1 MPFKRTG
8 SDIYYTK
15 ASVAP
20 YGRIPYLSTG
30 FRRKR
35 RAEAAERA
43 LQKAARLRLEHVVRG
58 AIEGTLP
65 IPDILAAA
73 EQEALK
79 TLNESLD
86 PGNWQARRLLPE
98 LKAFEREH
106 PDARVR
112 RGARLLI
119 EYAPQLAQ
127 MPRNRR
133 GRTLDPAGEVPGGQV
148 LLSEFADR
156 AFLMNLLDMIR
167 EGEGMSEAAL
177 LRSVW
182 RAIADFLESQLG
194 KAERNRLLT
203 NVPRPKPGK
212 ARRVRKCEEE
222 QRALIGQMEEVGFD
236 VGLIALYTGADRKPI
251 LELRVRDWDRKAEV
265 LSVPDEK
272 ADTRFRRLS
281 VSAPVKRILAR
292 AARGKKPEQRL
303 FPLTKYQVCNRFRD
317 QVRKSLAKDD
327 SSWREFRFKD
337 LRHLF
342 AQNTIESGTSLRDL
356 QQLMGHADIKT
367 TLGYL
372 WIEAVGCAEAMEG
385 AARFAPEADSAESE
399 ESHEVSGP
407 GDPATEGEEGKPS

>member
-15 ASVAP
+15 ASLAP

-43 LQKAARLRLEHVVRG
+43 LQKAARLRLEHIVRG
-58 AIEGTLP
+58 AMEGTLP
-65 IPDILAAA
+65 IPDVLAAA
-73 EQEALK
+73 EQEALA

-86 PGNWQARRLLPE
+86 PGNWQAQRVIPE
-98 LKAFEREH
+98 LEAFERKH
-106 PDARVR
+106 SDDRIR
-112 RGARLLI
+112 RGARLLM

-127 MPRNRR
+127 IPRNRR
-133 GRTLDPAGEVPGGQV
+133 GRTLDPAGEVPEGQV
-148 LLSEFADR
+148 LLSEFVER
-156 AFLMNLLDMIR
+156 TFLMNLLDMIQ
-167 EGEGMSEAAL
+167 EGEGMSDAAL

-182 RAIADFLESQLG
+182 RAIADFLEAQLG

-203 NVPRPKPGK
+203 NVPRPRSAK
-212 ARRVRKCEEE
+212 ARRVRKSEEE
-222 QRALIGQMEEVGFD
+222 QRALIGQMKEVGFD

-251 LELRVRDWDRKAEV
+251 LELRVRDWDRKAGT

-272 ADTRFRRLS
+272 TDTRFRRLS
-281 VSAPVKRILAR
+281 VSAPVKGILAR
-292 AARGKKPEQRL
+292 AARGKKPEDRL

-317 QVRKSLAKDD
+317 QVREPLAKDD
-327 SSWREFRFKD
+327 SSWSDFRFKD

-342 AQNTIESGTSLRDL
+342 AQNTIESGTRLRDL
-356 QQLMGHADIKT
+356 KELMGHAEIKT

-372 WIEAVGCAEAMEG
+372 WIEPVGCAEAMEG
-385 AARFAPEADSAESE
+385 AARFAPEVASETPEEDGVSLEGQSSGRKEAEDA
-399 ESHEVSGP
+399 G
-407 GDPATEGEEGKPS
+407 